1 MLISDL
7 SSDVCSSDLHSPLL
21 AQSLYDSSSFIPN
34 IVIKYRA
41 IRPRA
46 LIWHGHCTATHATI
60 KRGHNEADPGYHPTI
75 QARRGARGAD
85 RAWHRRHD
93 SDRGQ
98 GDRKIT
104 RLNSSH

>member
-60 KRGHNEADPGYHPTI
+60 KRGHHEDDPGYHQTI
-75 QARRGARGAD
+75 QARRGD
-85 RAWHRRHD
+85 LK
-93 SDRGQ
+93 S
-98 GDRKIT
+98 T
-104 RLNSSH
+104 RLNSIHQCASRMPPAA